1 MGEKTTDLRVVKT
14 RRGLRDAF
22 YRLLCE
28 KDYDDISIQDI
39 ATEAETA
46 RVTFYRHYKNKE
58 ELLVECLSV
67 TSEEIKK
74 RYTQVSEL
82 TPEIV
87 QQGFVPMQ
95 VLFEHIQ
102 EEEQLYRILFSTRGT
117 QVVVGK
123 LRNFLAERVKDQINN
138 RFPSEQL
145 LAPVEIIAYHFA
157 SAQLGLAAWW
167 LDNDM
172 PYSPTYMAQIS
183 FWLNLAGGAR
193 GYGVENFPLDPPPM
207 PDVSA
212 KQ

>member
-58 ELLVECLSV
+58 ELLIECLSV
-67 TSEEIKK
+67 TSEEVKK
-74 RYTQVSEL
+74 RFTQVSEL
-82 TPEIV
+82 TPEVV

-117 QVVVGK
+117 QVAVGK
-123 LRNFLAERVKDQINN
+123 LRKFLADRVKDQIMN
-138 RFPSEQL
+138 RFPAEQL

-167 LDNDM
+167 LENDM

-183 FWLNLAGGAR
+183 FWLNLAGIAR
-193 GYGVENFPLDPPPM
+193 GYGVEKFPLEPPLI
-207 PDVSA
+207 PDILEN
-212 KQ
+212 Q